1 VSGTHSL
8 VTLDT
13 GLNTLNAVAVD
24 TSYDVFVTD
33 LLNDQVVELPGAA
46 LPPRIPGPPK
56 ITSAT
61 AGDGTAAV
69 SFTASQ
75 SDLNSANPIT
85 GYTVTVRR
93 GFNVTSGP
101 AVETVPGTTSPIDV
115 TGLTNG
121 TYYTVTVYASNAAG
135 NGPES
140 APAVVFPDT
149 TPGAPTN
156 VTATNSSNGTNTAT
170 VDVTFTPPASDGG
183 LPIRNYTAVSSPGGI
198 IGTSGNG
205 TPSIQ
210 VTGLTY
216 GTSYTFT
223 VYATN
228 EDGNGPASDPSNA
241 VTPVPVP
248 SPPLVPGAAAV
259 DIAPPQPP
267 SAPPPPDLGAAYV
280 SPAAR
285 R

>member
-1 VSGTHSL
+1 
-8 VTLDT
+8 
-13 GLNTLNAVAVD
+13 
-24 TSYDVFVTD
+24 
-33 LLNDQVVELPGAA
+33 
-46 LPPRIPGPPK
+46 
-56 ITSAT
+56 
-61 AGDGTAAV
+61 
-69 SFTASQ
+69 
-75 SDLNSANPIT
+75 
-85 GYTVTVRR
+85 
-93 GFNVTSGP
+93 
-101 AVETVPGTTSPIDV
+101 
-115 TGLTNG
+115 
-121 TYYTVTVYASNAAG
+121 
-135 NGPES
+135 
-140 APAVVFPDT
+140 
-149 TPGAPTN
+149 